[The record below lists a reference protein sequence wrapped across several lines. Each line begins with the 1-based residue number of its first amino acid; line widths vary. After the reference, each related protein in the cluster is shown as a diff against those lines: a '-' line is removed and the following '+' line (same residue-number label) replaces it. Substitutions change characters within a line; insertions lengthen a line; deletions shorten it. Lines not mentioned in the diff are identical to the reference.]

1 MVLSGA
7 ICVFSIAMP
16 YAIVPLRKNLGYSTH
31 QWDND
36 PETHPMLS
44 WYGDD
49 YKTHKFDDPKKLA
62 AWSQHKPYRCVAE
75 SGARGGGPSPPALL
89 TVYVPPLSY
98 PSADIMSS
106 PRRWNAIS
114 RKRARDSMRN
124 SRCRWDRRV
133 WERGI
138 S

>member
-49 YKTHKFDDPKKLA
+49 YKAHKFDDPKKLA

-75 SGARGGGPSPPALL
+75 SGARGGGPNPPHHSRPPSLL
-89 TVYVPPLSY
+89 PFGRYNVKPATVERDFPE
-98 PSADIMSS
+98 A
-106 PRRWNAIS
+106 
-114 RKRARDSMRN
+114 RARLDAQ
-124 SRCRWDRRV
+124 
-133 WERGI
+133 
-138 S
+138 

>member
-7 ICVFSIAMP
+7 ICIFSIAMP

-36 PETHPMLS
+36 PDTHPMLS

-62 AWSQHKPYRCVAE
+62 AWSQHKPYRCVAGGAHAKE
-75 SGARGGGPSPPALL
+75 SPSVPSPPS
-89 TVYVPPLSY
+89 PSRP
-98 PSADIMSS
+98 PSAPLPPFLPLACRYNVKPATVERDF
-106 PRRWNAIS
+106 PEA
-114 RKRARDSMRN
+114 RARLDAQ
-124 SRCRWDRRV
+124 
-133 WERGI
+133 
-138 S
+138 